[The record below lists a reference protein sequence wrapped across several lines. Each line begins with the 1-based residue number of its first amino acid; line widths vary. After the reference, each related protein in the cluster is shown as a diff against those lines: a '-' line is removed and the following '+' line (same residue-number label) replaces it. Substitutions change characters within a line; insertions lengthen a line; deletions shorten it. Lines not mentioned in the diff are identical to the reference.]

1 MAGKTSGLLADTP
14 EPDQDPYIPD
24 GSVEEVIQTLSG
36 VLDAVFRPWVAD
48 RFSLEWLEVN
58 DDRLGMTRFDE
69 GSNEL
74 VRRRKLRLDPGP
86 ITIGLHPALLQD
98 EALYKHTF
106 VHELLHAAGLT
117 IHSKQHDKLV
127 SQIAPA
133 PSLKES
139 PLLQKMRDAVLG
151 NQTVQSWT
159 CGHCGFEW
167 KRRTVRKPRR
177 CVKCARPL

>member
-14 EPDQDPYIPD
+14 EPDEEPYIPE

-48 RFSLEWLEVN
+48 RFSLEWLEVT

-98 EALYKHTF
+98 EA
-106 VHELLHAAGLT
+106 
-117 IHSKQHDKLV
+117 
-127 SQIAPA
+127 
-133 PSLKES
+133 SLQAH
-139 PLLQKMRDAVLG
+139 L
-151 NQTVQSWT
+151 
-159 CGHCGFEW
+159 
-167 KRRTVRKPRR
+167 
-177 CVKCARPL
+177 CA

>member
-1 MAGKTSGLLADTP
+1 MRHDHGGKDIRLLADTP
-14 EPDQDPYIPD
+14 EPDEEPYIPE

-48 RFSLEWLEVN
+48 RFSLEWLEVT

-74 VRRRKLRLDPGP
+74 VRRRKPDSIQDQSRLDC
-86 ITIGLHPALLQD
+86 ILHFCRMKLS
-98 EALYKHTF
+98 YKHTF

-159 CGHCGFEW
+159 SGHCGFE
-167 KRRTVRKPRR
+167 
-177 CVKCARPL
+177 

>member
-14 EPDQDPYIPD
+14 EPDQEPYIPE

-48 RFSLEWLEVN
+48 RFSLEWLEVS

-106 VHELLHAAGLT
+106 VHGIT
-117 IHSKQHDKLV
+117 PRSWSNHS
-127 SQIAPA
+127 
-133 PSLKES
+133 
-139 PLLQKMRDAVLG
+139 LQ
-151 NQTVQSWT
+151 TT
-159 CGHCGFEW
+159 
-167 KRRTVRKPRR
+167 
-177 CVKCARPL
+177 

>member
-1 MAGKTSGLLADTP
+1 MLC
-14 EPDQDPYIPD
+14 
-24 GSVEEVIQTLSG
+24 
-36 VLDAVFRPWVAD
+36 FRPWVGD
-48 RFSLEWLEVN
+48 RFSLEWLEVT

-98 EALYKHTF
+98 EALVQAHICSRTCSMQ
-106 VHELLHAAGLT
+106 LDLM